1 MKAKRGT
8 YGGLASVRVSGRCTA
23 WSTGARNVPDAAQ
36 LLARTKRTRRRASRG
51 PMIEKALR
59 EPGLPQRG
67 QYRRSD
73 GEGYFRPGARP
84 EGISNAAGH
93 HSADG
98 GVEVRRE
105 GAVPPVQPAPL
116 RIVQTKKRR

>member
-1 MKAKRGT
+1 MNAKRGT

-23 WSTGARNVPDAAQ
+23 WSTGARN
-36 LLARTKRTRRRASRG
+36 
-51 PMIEKALR
+51 
-59 EPGLPQRG
+59 
-67 QYRRSD
+67 

-84 EGISNAAGH
+84 EGILNAAGH

-105 GAVPPVQPAPL
+105 GASGAACAAED
-116 RIVQTKKRR
+116 RAD